1 MGRLSYLLDS
11 NILSEPSRPSPNE
24 HAQARLLA
32 HRHAV
37 CTAAP
42 VLHEM
47 RYGLARMPE
56 GKRKQALTHSALT
69 GETGQAM
76 PALLPF
82 PIPVT
87 NGTDALSRSAERSL
101 PCIPIPYRKICVL
114 SSAGHASKASKAV
127 TVRASPIISCL
138 PVYRR
143 SQIPR

>member
-24 HAQARLLA
+24 HVQARLLA

-56 GKRKQALTHSALT
+56 GRRKQALLRYLEYAVQQRLTILPYDRAAALWHAEERARLT
-69 GETGQAM
+69 AQGRMPPFIDGQIA
-76 PALLPF
+76 AIAIINGLTL
-82 PIPVT
+82 VT
-87 NGTDALSRSAERSL
+87 RNTNDFADF
-101 PCIPIPYRKICVL
+101 
-114 SSAGHASKASKAV
+114 AGL
-127 TVRASPIISCL
+127 TVENWFEG
-138 PVYRR
+138 
-143 SQIPR
+143 